1 MTLNDLLATID
12 REQLPIDRD
21 LIKLAYETAAQA
33 HAGQT
38 RLSGEPYVSHSLAV
52 ANKLAKLHLDQDT
65 IIAGLLHDV
74 PEDTA
79 VTIEQLRHDFGDGVA
94 KLVSGVTK
102 LGKLKYRGLQ
112 RYVENLRQMFVA
124 MAEDIR
130 VILIKFA
137 DRLHNLETLQY
148 LPDPNK
154 RLRIAQESLEIYAP
168 IANRLG
174 IGEVKGQLEDLAFPY
189 MEPEAFA
196 ATERLFKQRLG
207 DIGNLLAETQT
218 NLERELRTRAV
229 PVVDIHGRQKHLY
242 SLYKKLQRPEID
254 GDITKV
260 YDLVALRIIVPTV
273 AECYAALGIIHGWW
287 RPLPGR
293 LKDYIAQP
301 KPNGYQSIHT
311 TVFGPH
317 NHIIELQIR
326 DQAMHQA
333 AEYGVA
339 AHWHYAEAGKPKRPP
354 TTLDRTLGWV
364 RELSQW
370 QHELED
376 DQQYLESLRVDVF
389 SNRIFCLT
397 PKGDVIDLPER
408 ATPVDFAYAVHTD
421 LGGHI
426 TGARVNGQF
435 VDVLTELKSGDVV
448 EIVVD
453 KNRKEPNPDWLPHV
467 KTRIARERIR
477 KAQKNEG
484 QRLEHGQTER

>member
-1 MTLNDLLATID
+1 MTLDDLLSTVE
-12 REQLPIDRD
+12 REQLSIDRD
-21 LIKLAYETAAQA
+21 LLKLAYETAAQA
-33 HAGQT
+33 HAGQL

-52 ANKLAKLHLDQDT
+52 ADKLVKLHLDQDT
-65 IIAGLLHDV
+65 VIAGLLHDV

-94 KLVSGVTK
+94 KLVAGVTK

-112 RYVENLRQMFVA
+112 RYVENLRKMFVA

-154 RLRIAQESLEIYAP
+154 RQRIARESLEIYAP

-174 IGEVKGQLEDLAFPY
+174 IGEIKGQLEDLAFPY
-189 MEPEAFA
+189 LEPEAFA
-196 ATERLFKQRLG
+196 ATERVFKQRLG
-207 DIGNLLAETQT
+207 DIGDLLTETQT
-218 NLERELRTRAV
+218 ALERELKARSV
-229 PVVDIHGRQKHLY
+229 PVLDIHGRQKHLY
-242 SLYKKLQRPEID
+242 SLYQKLQRPEID

-260 YDLVALRIIVPTV
+260 YDLVALRLIVPTV
-273 AECYAALGIIHGWW
+273 ADCYAALGVIHGLW

-293 LKDYIAQP
+293 IKDYIAQP

-311 TVFGPH
+311 TIFGPR
-317 NHIIELQIR
+317 NRIIELQVR

-339 AHWHYAEAGKPKRPP
+339 AHWHYAEAGKPKRASGS
-354 TTLDRTLGWV
+354 LDRTLGWV

-376 DQQYLESLRVDVF
+376 EQQYLEALRVDVF

-408 ATPVDFAYAVHTD
+408 ATAVDFAYAVHTD
-421 LGGHI
+421 LGQRI
-426 TGARVNGQF
+426 IGARVNGQY
-435 VDVLTELKSGDVV
+435 VDVLTELRSGDVV
-448 EIVVD
+448 EVVTD

-467 KTRIARERIR
+467 KTRLARERIR
-477 KAQKNEG
+477 KAQKTEG
-484 QRLEHGQTER
+484 QRLERGQANN